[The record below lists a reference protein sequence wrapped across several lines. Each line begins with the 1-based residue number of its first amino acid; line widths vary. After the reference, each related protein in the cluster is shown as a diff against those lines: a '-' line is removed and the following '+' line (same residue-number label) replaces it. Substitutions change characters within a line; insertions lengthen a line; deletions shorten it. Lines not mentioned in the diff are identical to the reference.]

1 MLVSKYNSVTAEL
14 HHVNLSD
21 VSLAE
26 VPASLLSCA
35 GVDCVSLG
43 LARTRLTPAH
53 LECLLASCETGR
65 CPCSLPSPP
74 LTPLTSLNI
83 SNNDLASL
91 PPHTLAQAITGLV
104 RVNLGRTE
112 EISPHL
118 EDIRGNNIYFP
129 QATPS

>member
-1 MLVSKYNSVTAEL
+1 MVVLVTKYNSVTAEL
-14 HHVNLSD
+14 HHINLSD

-53 LECLLASCETGR
+53 LECLLVSCETGR

-74 LTPLTSLNI
+74 SLTPLTSLNI

-91 PPHTLAQAITGLV
+91 PPHTLAQAVTRLL

-112 EISPHL
+112 DLS
-118 EDIRGNNIYFP
+118 
-129 QATPS
+129 